1 VPKSQLGTVWILNV
15 LNFDLHYV
23 FLVFWFSNKNKLQP
37 KDLHI
42 FPLQDGHDDAELAE
56 IELSSNSSSDGLKKE
71 PGDEQSTSARSAAT
85 LNQLIARQYKFLE
98 SVRDFKTIQFLSA
111 MAQLAH
117 MDTGLAEHTWLRF
130 FPQVTEITRNVGS
143 SL

>member
-1 VPKSQLGTVWILNV
+1 MWR
-15 LNFDLHYV
+15 
-23 FLVFWFSNKNKLQP
+23 FLFFV
-37 KDLHI
+37 
-42 FPLQDGHDDAELAE
+42 QDGHDDAELAE

-71 PGDEQSTSARSAAT
+71 PGDEQSTTARSAAT

-117 MDTGLAEHTWLRF
+117 MDTGLAEHTWLQF
-130 FPQVTEITRNVGS
+130 FPQVWIFYWKS
-143 SL
+143 FLKSF

>member
-1 VPKSQLGTVWILNV
+1 MWR
-15 LNFDLHYV
+15 
-23 FLVFWFSNKNKLQP
+23 FLFFV
-37 KDLHI
+37 
-42 FPLQDGHDDAELAE
+42 QDGHDDAELAE

-71 PGDEQSTSARSAAT
+71 PGDEQSTTARSAAT

-117 MDTGLAEHTWLRF
+117 MDTGLAEHTWLQF
-130 FPQVTEITRNVGS
+130 FPQVWIFYWKSFKKSRIRFCFQES
-143 SL
+143 K

>member
-1 VPKSQLGTVWILNV
+1 MYGPSSQSKSRSFIRFLNV
-15 LNFDLHYV
+15 KKLHFELNG
-23 FLVFWFSNKNKLQP
+23 
-37 KDLHI
+37 LHI
-42 FPLQDGHDDAELAE
+42 FQDGHDDAELAE

-130 FPQVTEITRNVGS
+130 FPQVREH
-143 SL
+143 